1 MSLNQNNESSNIAII
16 GLGLLGGSLG
26 LALKNKGYHRLGWA
40 RREETR
46 NLALK
51 NDVID
56 ETSSNITN
64 ILNRADL
71 TILCLPIPLIMEFC
85 EKYANDFKKGSVVTD
100 IGSVK
105 EVIVTRA
112 EAAFEDID
120 VEFVGSHPMAGTEN
134 SGLESAF
141 ATLYDGAA
149 VFITPTDKTTS
160 GALQVVINL
169 WKSINT
175 NPVEISVKEHDNLVA
190 HTSHISHVLAL
201 ALTLTVLDCESDVK
215 QNRYDGSASGFR
227 DTSRITSS
235 NPKMWRE
242 IIENNQPA
250 VLDVVKSVE
259 EEWRDIRTVIENKD
273 YDKLEALFSKGKALR
288 DEWMDYRYNKKSE

>member
-1 MSLNQNNESSNIAII
+1 MPVEQKKVAII

-26 LALKNKGYHRLGWA
+26 LALKDKGYYRLGWA

-46 NLALK
+46 NSALEQ
-51 NDVID
+51 DVID
-56 ETSSNITN
+56 ETSDDIT
-64 ILNRADL
+64 LVLRQADL

-85 EKYANDFKKGSVVTD
+85 EKYANDFKPGSVVTD

-105 EVIVTRA
+105 ETIVTRA
-112 EAAFEDID
+112 EIAFANVD

-134 SGLESAF
+134 SGLESSF
-141 ATLYDGAA
+141 AALYDGAA
-149 VFITPTDKTTS
+149 VFVTPTENSTHK
-160 GALQVVINL
+160 AVKNVNEL

-175 NPVEISVKEHDNLVA
+175 SPVEISIQKHDNLVA

-201 ALTLTVLDCESDVK
+201 ALTLTVLDCDDDVK

-235 NPKMWRE
+235 NPQMWRE

-259 EEWRDIRTVIENKD
+259 HQWHEIRTVIENKD
-273 YDKLEALFSKGKALR
+273 FDKLENLFSKGKNLR
-288 DEWMDYRYNKKSE
+288 DAWMGYRYK